1 MDSIVASKF
10 AAYLWQMCDKAL
22 CNKESHA
29 STDIHDHNGTDQTT
43 PGRDD
48 VVQVFQARQVHV
60 QQQRQVIMRRIS
72 GLGTVVKREQQKPA
86 IKRLRKLPSW
96 LKTTLFRNAP
106 LLQRRK
112 NFMVLLLQHA
122 HQPTPYCKFL

>member
-10 AAYLWQMCDKAL
+10 AAYLWQMGDKAL
-22 CNKESHA
+22 CNKKSHA
-29 STDIHDHNGTDQTT
+29 SYDIHDHNGTDQTT

-72 GLGTVVKREQQKPA
+72 GLGTVVKRQQ
-86 IKRLRKLPSW
+86 
-96 LKTTLFRNAP
+96 
-106 LLQRRK
+106 Q
-112 NFMVLLLQHA
+112 
-122 HQPTPYCKFL
+122 QPTIKCL